1 MTLMNNREQ
10 IEQSVIST
18 SAYNGNDT
26 EGLLKE
32 IEDVYKKARAFDEI
46 LEGLPNAMQ
55 DALKEDIYLDEAV
68 GIMTGQVVY
77 KYEEEQEMSDKSN
90 SEIIKRVLE
99 TSKSDINIWDVLSEF
114 DSEQEEE
121 ILDFIDENIEEFE
134 IFLNTA
140 LIHIVERLKLRIAFA
155 TAREAQEND

>member
-1 MTLMNNREQ
+1 
-10 IEQSVIST
+10 
-18 SAYNGNDT
+18 
-26 EGLLKE
+26 
-32 IEDVYKKARAFDEI
+32 
-46 LEGLPNAMQ
+46 
-55 DALKEDIYLDEAV
+55 
-68 GIMTGQVVY
+68 
-77 KYEEEQEMSDKSN
+77 MSNKSN

-155 TAREAQEND
+155 TAREALQTM

>member
-1 MTLMNNREQ
+1 
-10 IEQSVIST
+10 
-18 SAYNGNDT
+18 
-26 EGLLKE
+26 
-32 IEDVYKKARAFDEI
+32 
-46 LEGLPNAMQ
+46 
-55 DALKEDIYLDEAV
+55 
-68 GIMTGQVVY
+68 
-77 KYEEEQEMSDKSN
+77 MSNKSN

-99 TSKSDINIWDVLSEF
+99 TSKSDISIWDVLSEF

>member
-1 MTLMNNREQ
+1 
-10 IEQSVIST
+10 
-18 SAYNGNDT
+18 
-26 EGLLKE
+26 
-32 IEDVYKKARAFDEI
+32 
-46 LEGLPNAMQ
+46 
-55 DALKEDIYLDEAV
+55 
-68 GIMTGQVVY
+68 
-77 KYEEEQEMSDKSN
+77 MSNKSN

-155 TAREAQEND
+155 TA

>member
-1 MTLMNNREQ
+1 
-10 IEQSVIST
+10 
-18 SAYNGNDT
+18 
-26 EGLLKE
+26 
-32 IEDVYKKARAFDEI
+32 
-46 LEGLPNAMQ
+46 
-55 DALKEDIYLDEAV
+55 
-68 GIMTGQVVY
+68 
-77 KYEEEQEMSDKSN
+77 MSNKSN

-155 TAREAQEND
+155 TAREEQEND

>member
-1 MTLMNNREQ
+1 
-10 IEQSVIST
+10 
-18 SAYNGNDT
+18 
-26 EGLLKE
+26 
-32 IEDVYKKARAFDEI
+32 
-46 LEGLPNAMQ
+46 
-55 DALKEDIYLDEAV
+55 
-68 GIMTGQVVY
+68 
-77 KYEEEQEMSDKSN
+77 MSNKSN
-90 SEIIKRVLE
+90 SEIITRVIE
-99 TSKSDINIWDVLSEF
+99 TSKNDINIWDVLSEF

>member
-1 MTLMNNREQ
+1 
-10 IEQSVIST
+10 
-18 SAYNGNDT
+18 
-26 EGLLKE
+26 
-32 IEDVYKKARAFDEI
+32 
-46 LEGLPNAMQ
+46 
-55 DALKEDIYLDEAV
+55 
-68 GIMTGQVVY
+68 
-77 KYEEEQEMSDKSN
+77 MSNKSN

-134 IFLNTA
+134 ISLNTA

-155 TAREAQEND
+155 TAREEQEND

>member
-1 MTLMNNREQ
+1 
-10 IEQSVIST
+10 
-18 SAYNGNDT
+18 
-26 EGLLKE
+26 
-32 IEDVYKKARAFDEI
+32 
-46 LEGLPNAMQ
+46 
-55 DALKEDIYLDEAV
+55 
-68 GIMTGQVVY
+68 
-77 KYEEEQEMSDKSN
+77 MSNESN

-155 TAREAQEND
+155 TAREEQEND

>member
-1 MTLMNNREQ
+1 
-10 IEQSVIST
+10 
-18 SAYNGNDT
+18 
-26 EGLLKE
+26 
-32 IEDVYKKARAFDEI
+32 
-46 LEGLPNAMQ
+46 
-55 DALKEDIYLDEAV
+55 
-68 GIMTGQVVY
+68 
-77 KYEEEQEMSDKSN
+77 MSNKSN

-121 ILDFIDENIEEFE
+121 ILDFIDAENIEEFE

-155 TAREAQEND
+155 TAREEQEND

>member
-1 MTLMNNREQ
+1 
-10 IEQSVIST
+10 
-18 SAYNGNDT
+18 
-26 EGLLKE
+26 
-32 IEDVYKKARAFDEI
+32 
-46 LEGLPNAMQ
+46 
-55 DALKEDIYLDEAV
+55 
-68 GIMTGQVVY
+68 
-77 KYEEEQEMSDKSN
+77 MSNKSN

-140 LIHIVERLKLRIAFA
+140 LIHIVERLKLRI
-155 TAREAQEND
+155 

>member
-1 MTLMNNREQ
+1 
-10 IEQSVIST
+10 
-18 SAYNGNDT
+18 
-26 EGLLKE
+26 
-32 IEDVYKKARAFDEI
+32 
-46 LEGLPNAMQ
+46 
-55 DALKEDIYLDEAV
+55 
-68 GIMTGQVVY
+68 
-77 KYEEEQEMSDKSN
+77 MSNKSN

-155 TAREAQEND
+155 TARE

>member
-1 MTLMNNREQ
+1 
-10 IEQSVIST
+10 
-18 SAYNGNDT
+18 
-26 EGLLKE
+26 
-32 IEDVYKKARAFDEI
+32 
-46 LEGLPNAMQ
+46 
-55 DALKEDIYLDEAV
+55 
-68 GIMTGQVVY
+68 
-77 KYEEEQEMSDKSN
+77 MSNKSN

-155 TAREAQEND
+155 TAREVQEND

>member
-1 MTLMNNREQ
+1 
-10 IEQSVIST
+10 
-18 SAYNGNDT
+18 
-26 EGLLKE
+26 
-32 IEDVYKKARAFDEI
+32 
-46 LEGLPNAMQ
+46 
-55 DALKEDIYLDEAV
+55 
-68 GIMTGQVVY
+68 
-77 KYEEEQEMSDKSN
+77 MSDKSN